1 MDRFAACFSGV
12 EDPRTGNA
20 QRHDL
25 LEVLFMSLCASLCG
39 AESCVD
45 MADFAEAKEDVLRGF
60 LKLEGGAPNHDTF
73 SRLFRLLDPEQFH
86 DAFQR
91 FMADFAGTRAGV
103 VAIDGK
109 SLRRSFDRAAGA
121 SPLHLVSAWASE
133 ERLVLGQ
140 MKVAQGGNE
149 ITAVPALLR
158 LLSLEGTTVTMD
170 AMHCQRAPAEAIM
183 AEGGDYV
190 MAVKANQP
198 ALHDDVKLLMDD
210 PGAPADDSAETV
222 DADHGRIETRRA
234 EVLHDVEWLT
244 QTHRWPGLAAV
255 GKVTATREIDRHA
268 TTTARYYIAS
278 RPLSAA
284 ELNRLVRGHWGIE
297 NQLHWVLDVVMNE
310 DQARA
315 RKDNA
320 PENLA
325 LLRRLALNIIK
336 RNKDKGSNRLK
347 FKRAGWDDRFL
358 TKLIAEIV

>member
-60 LKLEGGAPNHDTF
+60 LKLEGGAPSHDTF

>member
-60 LKLEGGAPNHDTF
+60 LKLEGGAPSHDTF

-198 ALHDDVKLLMDD
+198 ALYDDVKLLMDD

>member
-1 MDRFAACFSGV
+1 
-12 EDPRTGNA
+12 
-20 QRHDL
+20 
-25 LEVLFMSLCASLCG
+25 MSLCASLCG

-60 LKLEGGAPNHDTF
+60 LKLEGGAPSHDTF

>member
-1 MDRFAACFSGV
+1 MCSS
-12 EDPRTGNA
+12 
-20 QRHDL
+20 DL
-25 LEVLFMSLCASLCG
+25 
-39 AESCVD
+39 
-45 MADFAEAKEDVLRGF
+45 
-60 LKLEGGAPNHDTF
+60 
-73 SRLFRLLDPEQFH
+73 
-86 DAFQR
+86 
-91 FMADFAGTRAGV
+91 
-103 VAIDGK
+103 
-109 SLRRSFDRAAGA
+109 
-121 SPLHLVSAWASE
+121 
-133 ERLVLGQ
+133 
-140 MKVAQGGNE
+140 AQGGNE

-170 AMHCQRAPAEAIM
+170 AMHCQRATAEAIM

-268 TTTARYYIAS
+268 TTSTRYYIAS